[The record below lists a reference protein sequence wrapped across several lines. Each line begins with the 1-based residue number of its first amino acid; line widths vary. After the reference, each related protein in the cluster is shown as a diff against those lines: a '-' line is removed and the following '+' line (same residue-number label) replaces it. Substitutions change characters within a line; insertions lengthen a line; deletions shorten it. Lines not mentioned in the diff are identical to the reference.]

1 MKAYLRNPVH
11 LVAVIR
17 RYSLIQVTRW
27 VRCWEKRPLTR
38 RKRDVV
44 LLFGCLLLVLLANL
58 SQLLTSTGVSAKD
71 SSPANL
77 SDSAVHHQLY
87 MNELHNRKLTPSR

>member
-1 MKAYLRNPVH
+1 MKPYMRNPVH
-11 LVAVIR
+11 LLAVVR

-27 VRCWEKRPLTR
+27 VRCWEKRPLPR
-38 RKRDVV
+38 RKRDVI

-58 SQLLTSTGVSAKD
+58 SQHLTATAGANKD
-71 SSPANL
+71 SSPVNV
-77 SDSAVHHQLY
+77 SDSTVHHQLY